1 MILRA
6 VVSMILAA
14 GLLGF
19 GLIVWV
25 ATRIPTPA
33 KPTVQ
38 TVSILVAAHELHPG
52 TLLKPDDI
60 VPKKLTTGEI
70 PKGATIATPDQ
81 QRQLTGAMVRHALAQ
96 GDAILN
102 ADVLRPGDHGFLA
115 AVLQPGMRAVTVGVD
130 IVTGTAGLIWP
141 GDRVDVILTQS
152 VPPAQPASPPQVAAE
167 TMLAD
172 VRVIAI
178 DQRLVEGASPDH
190 PPAGNEART
199 VTLEVAAKSAER
211 LAVAET
217 LGKLSLAVRSA
228 EQGSQEARASPPPVW
243 AGQVSAVSLREARP
257 VSGGTMHVFL
267 GTADGKEFRF

>member
-25 ATRIPTPA
+25 ATRMPTPA

-38 TVSILVAAHELHPG
+38 TVSILTAAHELHPG

-70 PKGATIATPDQ
+70 PKGATVATPDQ

-102 ADVLRPGDHGFLA
+102 ADVLRR
-115 AVLQPGMRAVTVGVD
+115 V
-130 IVTGTAGLIWP
+130 ITA
-141 GDRVDVILTQS
+141 S
-152 VPPAQPASPPQVAAE
+152 SPPCSSPACAPSPSGWISSRE
-167 TMLAD
+167 P
-172 VRVIAI
+172 RV
-178 DQRLVEGASPDH
+178 
-190 PPAGNEART
+190 
-199 VTLEVAAKSAER
+199 
-211 LAVAET
+211 
-217 LGKLSLAVRSA
+217 
-228 EQGSQEARASPPPVW
+228 
-243 AGQVSAVSLREARP
+243 
-257 VSGGTMHVFL
+257 
-267 GTADGKEFRF
+267 